1 MDKILSMFKMPL
13 DRCSWEGAVEYSKD
27 GWKQEVMINRGRFW
41 RRSTEGVV
49 FGGGACLCFFY
60 FGGGGGHKDVEGL
73 GEVR

>member
-1 MDKILSMFKMPL
+1 
-13 DRCSWEGAVEYSKD
+13 
-27 GWKQEVMINRGRFW
+27 MINRGRFW